1 MNYAFVILGVVFIFV
16 LYYYLY
22 SDGSAVLSNKLDLN
36 TVQSAVPITS
46 ISSPDSRRYSIEMWM
61 YVYNFGGSGTPT
73 YIISRLGNEE
83 DSSATPPT
91 AGASRPKTKNIGIKL
106 DSASPKLYVEYSKKI
121 DGATSKSESQLITDN
136 FPLQTWVHLIVSV
149 DNSFIDVYMNGKL
162 VKSFQDTINAPSAN
176 SLIEYGQVNCYLA
189 KMTRTLTATDPQ
201 TAWDHY
207 ISGNGENPLAKYL
220 ANFGLSVTLQKNNQD
235 YSKITVF

>member
-36 TVQSAVPITS
+36 IVQPAVPITS

-61 YVYNFGGSGTPT
+61 YVYNFGGSGSPT

-83 DSSATPPT
+83 DDSSRSSPKE
-91 AGASRPKTKNIGIKL
+91 KTKNIGIKL
-106 DSASPKLYVEYSKKI
+106 DNASPKLYVEYSKKV
-121 DGATSKSESQLITDN
+121 DGSKSKSESQLITDN

-189 KMTRTLTATDPQ
+189 KMTRTLSATDPQ